1 VRFLRHLAAALL
13 TVSIVVALGV
23 AWEHSGAAGL
33 IAPGGG
39 SRLSREIRLSA
50 PGAIRFVRGHIEKG
64 GPGLPGGP
72 EVIRVGGGAPASLAN
87 APTFARLAILEA
99 LIIAAA
105 ATAERAWYR
114 RRRARRLAAAS
125 PAGAGSAGTSQAG
138 R

>member
-13 TVSIVVALGV
+13 TVGIVVALGV
-23 AWEHSGAAGL
+23 AWEHSGAVGL

-64 GPGLPGGP
+64 GPGLPGSPG
-72 EVIRVGGGAPASLAN
+72 VIRVGGAPASLAN
-87 APTFARLAILEA
+87 TPALVRLAILEA

-105 ATAERAWYR
+105 AMAERAWYR
-114 RRRARRLAAAS
+114 RRRARRLAVAS
-125 PAGAGSAGTSQAG
+125 SAEPSSAGASRAGG
-138 R
+138 